1 MEIIGHRGASG
12 HAPENTLKAFA
23 LALEMGCQWL
33 ELDVHFASD
42 RLIVIHDE
50 ALDRT
55 TDGRGLL
62 GDHKLDTLRT
72 FDAGDGERI
81 PFLDEVLDLV
91 SGRAV
96 INIELKG
103 AGTSKPVSQ
112 LLTTWCEN
120 RQVETDRFLLSS
132 FNHHELAEAD
142 PRFERAALFGRLPD
156 DAVERTLALGA
167 RYLNT
172 SLRSVTETW
181 IDRAHRSGLKVAVY
195 TVNEPEDIERMR
207 AWGVDAIFCDY
218 PDRAFTG
225 PLKMR

>member
-1 MEIIGHRGASG
+1 MDIIGHRGASG

-23 LALEMGCQWL
+23 LALELGCHWL
-33 ELDVHFASD
+33 ELDVHWVSD
-42 RLIVIHDE
+42 RLLVIHDE

-55 TDGRGLL
+55 TNGHGLL
-62 GDHKLDTLRT
+62 GDHTLDTLRG

-81 PFLDEVLDLV
+81 PFLDEVLELV

-103 AGTSKPVSQ
+103 AGTAKPVSQ
-112 LLTTWCEN
+112 LLNTWCIDQ
-120 RQVETDRFLLSS
+120 QVGTDRFLLSS
-132 FNHHELAEAD
+132 FNHDELAEAD

-167 RYLNT
+167 GYLNT
-172 SLRSVTETW
+172 SLRSVTKMW
-181 IDRAHRSGLKVAVY
+181 VDRAHRSGLRVAVY
-195 TVNEPEDIERMR
+195 TVNEPEDIDRMR

-218 PDRAFTG
+218 PDRALTASS
-225 PLKMR
+225 